1 MPDPIINVSSP
12 QITVRL
18 EATFDDNEVER
29 QSYWYDWTVTHPVT
43 KKDIGR
49 LDVSPDEPWI
59 ARWHADVGPQDV
71 TLTLRQRAPDGEQV
85 GHERQTIHVTSAV
98 TLSHN
103 VMTCPTGNA
112 GVT

>member
-1 MPDPIINVSSP
+1 MPDPIISVSSP

-29 QSYWYDWTVTHPVT
+29 KNLWFDWAVKHPVT
-43 KKDIGR
+43 KKNIGR

-59 ARWHADVGPQDV
+59 AHWHAAHADIGPQDV
-71 TLTLRQRAPDGEQV
+71 TLTLRQRGPDGEQV

-112 GVT
+112 